1 MSATNVNE
9 TTPVVEAPV
18 VAETAPATTEEV
30 VAEQPAPEAEKK
42 STNDKIVE
50 NENAAK
56 ANDALSPGFN
66 TNIFGCFEDI
76 VGCALACCLPCIPA
90 AANRANVEERDVQW
104 ADFICCPNNYQ
115 TRQTMRNKYGMEV
128 APWNDC
134 VGDWCCGA
142 CSLHQNTREIA
153 NRTGK
158 AAEYIKLPVA

>member
-9 TTPVVEAPV
+9 TPVA
-18 VAETAPATTEEV
+18 AEV
-30 VAEQPAPEAEKK
+30 VAEQPVEETEKK

-90 AANRANVEERDVQW
+90 AANRANVEEREVQW
-104 ADFICCPNNYQ
+104 ADFVCCPNEYQ

-134 VGDWCCGA
+134 VANWCCGA
-142 CSLHQNTREIA
+142 CTVHQNTREIA
-153 NRTGK
+153 NRSGK
-158 AAEYIKLPVA
+158 NAEYIKLPVA

>member
-9 TTPVVEAPV
+9 TTPVVA
-18 VAETAPATTEEV
+18 APAVEEPAKEV
-30 VAEQPAPEAEKK
+30 VAEQPAPETEKK

-104 ADFICCPNNYQ
+104 ADFMCCPNEYQ
-115 TRQTMRNKYGMEV
+115 TRQTMRNKYGMEI

-134 VGDWCCGA
+134 MATWCCR
-142 CSLHQNTREIA
+142 CCVVHQDTREIA
-153 NRTGK
+153 ERNGK